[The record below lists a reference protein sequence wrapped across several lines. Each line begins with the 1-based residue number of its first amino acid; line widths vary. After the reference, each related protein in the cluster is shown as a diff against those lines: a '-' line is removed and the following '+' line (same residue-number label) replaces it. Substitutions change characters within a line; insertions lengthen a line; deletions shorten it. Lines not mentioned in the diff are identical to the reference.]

1 MFDVF
6 CTLLL
11 SDLFSFM
18 HSFKKMCAIIDLFLS
33 ELFRPFLLLLSSSF
47 CLYVLCFHGIISDIA
62 MTPFSDSYFDWQ
74 NTVRGGGGVK
84 VVTIVVEPKKKLV
97 TDHLMRGEVM
107 SDDRLF
113 DKFVRCDSFPF
124 IQ

>member
-1 MFDVF
+1 MFDAF

-11 SDLFSFM
+11 SDLFSFI

-33 ELFRPFLLLLSSSF
+33 EIFRPFLLLLSSSF

-74 NTVRGGGGVK
+74 NTVRGGGVK
-84 VVTIVVEPKKKLV
+84 VVTIVVEPA
-97 TDHLMRGEVM
+97 
-107 SDDRLF
+107 
-113 DKFVRCDSFPF
+113 
-124 IQ
+124 

>member
-1 MFDVF
+1 MFDAF

-18 HSFKKMCAIIDLFLS
+18 HSLKKICAIIDLFLS

-62 MTPFSDSYFDWQ
+62 MTPFLDSYFDWQ
-74 NTVRGGGGVK
+74 NTVKGGGGVVK
-84 VVTIVVEPKKKLV
+84 VVTIGTK
-97 TDHLMRGEVM
+97 
-107 SDDRLF
+107 
-113 DKFVRCDSFPF
+113 
-124 IQ
+124 